1 MKLFDCCL
9 NLTHNSF
16 NQDRAELLTRAH
28 DTGVDYAL
36 VCGADL
42 DDSAKGIALARS
54 HSRSHSSEEGVQLF
68 TTAGVHPHHAKEWN
82 DDSAEKL
89 ISICQENKDI
99 VAAVGETGLDY
110 ARNYSTPQQQKLAFS
125 QQLQVAEQ
133 LKLPIFLHQREA
145 HDDFYQILKDYADK
159 LPTMLVHCFTG
170 QRDELLAYVELGCY
184 IGITGWFCDERRGE
198 HLSDLISL
206 IPAERLIVETDSP
219 YLIPRTLKAKL
230 KTQNKVNLKHK
241 LNRNEPAYLPHLVE
255 VLAKQLGQQAE
266 ELAQQTLLNTFS
278 FLQLPLMNNI
288 ASSDESSSIDE

>member
-28 DTGVDYAL
+28 DVGVRYAL

-42 DDSAKGIALARS
+42 DDSAKCIALARS
-54 HSRSHSSEEGVQLF
+54 HSRSHSNEASVQLF
-68 TTAGVHPHHAKEWN
+68 ATAGVHPHHAKEWN
-82 DDSAEKL
+82 DDSTEIL
-89 ISICQENKDI
+89 ISMCQENKDI
-99 VAAVGETGLDY
+99 VAAVGEAGMDY

-125 QQLQVAEQ
+125 EQLQVAEQ
-133 LKLPIFLHQREA
+133 LKLPVFLHQREA

-170 QRDELLAYVELGCY
+170 QKDELLAYVELGCY

-219 YLIPRTLKAKL
+219 YLIPRTLKTKIKAP
-230 KTQNKVNLKHK
+230 NKGKP
-241 LNRNEPAYLPHLVE
+241 NRNEPAYLPHLLE
-255 VLAKQLGQQAE
+255 ALAKQLGQQEE

-278 FLQLPLMNNI
+278 FLQLGSRINI
-288 ASSDESSSIDE
+288 DNSIDE

>member
-28 DTGVDYAL
+28 DMGVDYAL

-42 DDSAKGIALARS
+42 DDSAKCIALARS

-68 TTAGVHPHHAKEWN
+68 ATAGVHPHHASEWN
-82 DDSAEKL
+82 DDSAEML
-89 ISICQENKDI
+89 ISICKENKGI
-99 VAAVGETGLDY
+99 VSAVGEAGMDY

-125 QQLQVAEQ
+125 QQLQVAAQ
-133 LKLPIFLHQREA
+133 LKLPVFLHQREA
-145 HDDFYQILKDYADK
+145 HDDFHQILKDYADK

-170 QRDELLAYVELGCY
+170 QKDELLAYVELGCY

-198 HLSDLISL
+198 HLGELISL

-230 KTQNKVNLKHK
+230 KAQNKVNLKHK

-255 VLAKQLGQQAE
+255 ALAKQLGQKTE
-266 ELAQQTLLNTFS
+266 ELAQQTLLNAFS
-278 FLQLPLMNNI
+278 FLQLPLMSIDNSIDN
-288 ASSDESSSIDE
+288 SIDE